1 MENENDNE
9 NTTENKNDNTKTM
22 DNEEMEIKPPKMNNG
37 GDVIVLLPV
46 RIPLGDFDLLQL
58 PIISPSGLILPRM
71 PRPMPVQQ
79 RHQEPQPG
87 QSRQSAELIT
97 QKQMGFI
104 QKIVAKDPA
113 ARNDLQALGKDLGA
127 LTKTEA
133 MKFISAHKSGS

>member
-1 MENENDNE
+1 M
-9 NTTENKNDNTKTM
+9 ENKNDNTK
-22 DNEEMEIKPPKMNNG
+22 NMESKKTEINLQKLNDD
-37 GDVIVLLPV
+37 GDVIVLMPV
-46 RIPLGDFDLLQL
+46 RISLGDFDLSQM
-58 PIISPSGLILPRM
+58 PILSPSGLILPRM

-113 ARNDLQALGKDLGA
+113 ARNDLQALGKELGS
-127 LTKTEA
+127 LTKSEA
-133 MKFISAHKSGS
+133 MKFISEHKTGS

>member
-1 MENENDNE
+1 M
-9 NTTENKNDNTKTM
+9 ENKNDNTK
-22 DNEEMEIKPPKMNNG
+22 NMESKKTEINLQKLNDD
-37 GDVIVLLPV
+37 GDVIVLMPV
-46 RIPLGDFDLLQL
+46 RISLGDFDLSQM
-58 PIISPSGLILPRM
+58 PILSPSGLILPRM